1 MRNWNE
7 LSMAEKAD
15 VMKLAIEG
23 GVYDLDSIR
32 NGYNKFAEGGGMEES
47 MNTIP
52 EDYAP
57 LASPTWQPA
66 INKMKQD
73 SYKSNVE
80 DFAYRVQKMHPE
92 ITQQQG
98 EEAYKSVP
106 IIASDSRRGRELG
119 KYVFG
124 DESGYGQRIMLY
136 PNRMKE
142 DQSVGGLTKEDQLGS
157 AMGHETNHLY
167 VHTLLGDNHTDE
179 EKALLDAA
187 YPDDLFHVPEG
198 GNIYDEKRAY
208 NMQVRNALSK
218 TYGNVVGADY
228 DKATKKM
235 KPNDVMWNY
244 SQLGSGYM
252 SDYQKV
258 KQKYKKG
265 SKWDQNQVDAILKA
279 TKDVAYN
286 PTVNP
291 YEYGEGVNYAALGG
305 PIVEAA
311 MNEYKNGGGI
321 HIAPSKKGTFTA
333 AAKKHGKSVQA
344 FASQVLA
351 HPENYSPA
359 MRKKANF
366 ARNAAKWK
374 HEEGGNLYPG
384 GGFLGLMPAMP
395 GIIATKEGKE
405 FLSKAYHGIKQF
417 IGLEDTEEKL
427 RKKRNADRYATSG
440 YIGGEPRDT
449 RQKYFDVDKEFT
461 DSVNSISKRY
471 GLNPSIV
478 ASRIAEE
485 GPIDQAIIAYNDEN
499 NVGTQGQ
506 VLSDNGKGTYGPL
519 WGLDDFYTRVTNND
533 VRVTTTAPYTYKK
546 QNFINEQD
554 RTTESITSPQWW
566 FGIEATAAEMKARRD
581 KLKKNNPW
589 MTNQQLDAAT
599 AMSFNYGESGVQ
611 KHINSKKPIPKRFN
625 PYIKTK

>member
-7 LSMAEKAD
+7 LSMAEKAN

-23 GVYDLDSIR
+23 GVYNLDSIR

-52 EDYAP
+52 EDYTP
-57 LASPTWQPA
+57 LASPTWQPV
-66 INKMKQD
+66 IDKMKQD

-92 ITQQQG
+92 ITQQQV

-106 IIASDSRRGRELG
+106 IIASDSRRGRETG

-142 DQSVGGLTKEDQLGS
+142 DQGVGGLTKEDQLRS

-167 VHTLLGDNHTDE
+167 VHTLLGNNYTDE

-218 TYGNVVGADY
+218 AYGNVVGADY
-228 DKATKKM
+228 DKATEKM

-279 TKDVAYN
+279 TKDVAYT

-305 PIVEAA
+305 SLIEDA
-311 MNEYKNGGGI
+311 MNRYKDGGGI
-321 HIAPSKKGTFTA
+321 HIKDSKKGTFTA
-333 AAKKHGKSVQA
+333 AAKKRGMGVQE
-344 FASQVLA
+344 FASKVLA
-351 HPENYSPA
+351 NKDSYSPA
-359 MRKKANF
+359 MVKKANF
-366 ARNAAKWK
+366 ARNASHWK
-374 HEEGGNLYPG
+374 HGDGGNLYPG
-384 GGFLGLMPAMP
+384 GGFMGLMPIDVPAALR
-395 GIIATKEGKE
+395 GIGNAIKERAYKTITPQSYNISKAAKEFISGKE
-405 FLSKAYHGIKQF
+405 RNLNGIEPERNEEWARYLGVPYNGESNFEPSPYRPQKGKTYDTVLRFKDESKI
-417 IGLEDTEEKL
+417 
-427 RKKRNADRYATSG
+427 
-440 YIGGEPRDT
+440 
-449 RQKYFDVDKEFT
+449 
-461 DSVNSISKRY
+461 
-471 GLNPSIV
+471 
-478 ASRIAEE
+478 
-485 GPIDQAIIAYNDEN
+485 
-499 NVGTQGQ
+499 
-506 VLSDNGKGTYGPL
+506 LSDDVLNQMLDRQRKTGKNSWLVTGNGGGLGTYTLSLGEDEK
-519 WGLDDFYTRVTNND
+519 GKYISYYDDWD
-533 VRVTTTAPYTYKK
+533 
-546 QNFINEQD
+546 INPFKGISA
-554 RTTESITSPQWW
+554 RTKIPFVST
-566 FGIEATAAEMKARRD
+566 IEDIVPGSNPFTVYGRRYYEE
-581 KLKKNNPW
+581 
-589 MTNQQLDAAT
+589 T
-599 AMSFNYGESGVQ
+599 
-611 KHINSKKPIPKRFN
+611 NSKKHNLGGNLFSGEEELI
-625 PYIKTK
+625 